1 MNEFQATDRD
11 QIAVADVRRKRAVG
25 TAVTELALTV
35 SLIVS
40 IAVILTVAGVS
51 GALAATRSDLIMMEE
66 TSSSSALTTMAIITV
81 IALVMGILT
90 VLALRD
96 VAPAHSKRVHRRDKS
111 TTAYRR

>member
-1 MNEFQATDRD
+1 MDEFQGTDRG
-11 QIAVADVRRKRAVG
+11 QIATADVRRKRAVG

-40 IAVILTVAGVS
+40 IAVILAVAGAS
-51 GALAATRSDLIMMEE
+51 GALASTRSDLIMMEE
-66 TSSSSALTTMAIITV
+66 TSSSSALTTMAIIAV
-81 IALVMGILT
+81 IVLVMGILT

-96 VAPAHSKRVHRRDKS
+96 VAPVHSKRVHRRDKS